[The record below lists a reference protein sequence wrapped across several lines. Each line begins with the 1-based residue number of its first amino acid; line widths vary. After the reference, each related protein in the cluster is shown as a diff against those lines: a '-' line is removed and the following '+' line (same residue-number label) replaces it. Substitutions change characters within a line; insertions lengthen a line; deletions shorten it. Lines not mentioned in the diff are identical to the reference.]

1 MKTNKMFLVVGASAL
16 ALSVVSTALAL
27 RISNNKITR
36 AEDPDDFDVT
46 LELTASDLT
55 PGNGTVTLNG
65 NLFTY
70 ENFGVSGNVIN
81 LSSGS
86 RIYAN
91 EDSGSYVG
99 ANDFK
104 GAGFDSVTFFGGAGG
119 TATGEING
127 TSFDIS
133 VAESGNFNR
142 VVGNKS
148 FDLSITTGSLALDKI
163 TITYGCTYD
172 VEPNTH
178 KVLFVGSGNMGVTS
192 WITSYTEMV
201 NAVDGITAECDYLT
215 TGSFSF
221 CQIGNLETDYA
232 GKAQEFRDKLASQ
245 QWDAVYYQLSRRI
258 TPSGTDLFDAEY
270 NMFKDVIVPLTKTV
284 TNNITLLALEGTEN
298 PEIFDYDETDGQ
310 PVATGTNETKTV
322 EEMTNFL
329 EETAIDW
336 ASDNGIKVARY
347 GKVFNYCGTVGSN
360 ADTRTKAKA
369 YARGLMAYAT
379 IRGSEI
385 PSDIATRWVSTVFPS
400 DSSGARTIKNNIG
413 ALVNSL
419 TFE

>member
-16 ALSVVSTALAL
+16 ALSVVSAALAL
-27 RISNNKITR
+27 RIGNNKITR

-127 TSFDIS
+127 TSFNIE
-133 VAESGNFNR
+133 VAQDDSFNR

-148 FDLSITTGSLALDKI
+148 FDLSITTGSLALSKI
-163 TITYGCTYD
+163 TISYGCTYD
-172 VEPNTH
+172 AKPDTQ
-178 KVLFVGSGNMGVTS
+178 KVLFVGSGNMSVTS
-192 WITSYTEMV
+192 WMTAYTE
-201 NAVDGITAECDYLT
+201 AVSAIDGVTAECDYLT

-245 QWDAVYYQLSRRI
+245 HWDAVYYQLSRRI

-322 EEMTNFL
+322 EEMTDFL
-329 EETAIDW
+329 EDTAIDW
-336 ASDNGIKVARY
+336 ASDVGVKVARY
-347 GKVFNYCGTVGSN
+347 GQVFNYCGTVGSN
-360 ADTRTKAKA
+360 TDTKNKAKA

-379 IRGSEI
+379 INETEI
-385 PSDIATRWVSTVFPS
+385 PNDIATTWVSTVFS
-400 DSSGARTIKNNIG
+400 SNTSGAKTIKNNIA

-419 TFE
+419 QFE